1 MNTELPTPS
10 TLLSFPDETIF
21 IKTKEHTYRHAP
33 LSPDEHDHYRYAW
46 IRHDLTTNM
55 IYVKARE
62 FRNMASM
69 DSRWNSLLSSGQYVG
84 SSVYAFYGYTPFRG
98 PSCEVFAFDLT
109 LQHSGARAISKAKA
123 HKQYLHYVRKF
134 GVNSPKIN
142 EAMARWETRTL
153 AKLAREGRMDTHEP
167 TDSDIKLSKMQKR
180 LDAMNARLM
189 GRKPKKK
196 EKPTATLPA
205 LDEYIT
211 EFKRHIRREMTRRVV
226 VDGQPRLE
234 SKSYDPSPLPVVGR
248 YEDITNL
255 QGYRTVRLAIHT
267 SALKLSV
274 PDFKKDKRYLRS
286 ASVRLSSTKGV
297 SSVWCAIFDLGGV

>member
-1 MNTELPTPS
+1 MSAEPLTPS
-10 TLLSFPDETIF
+10 SLLSFPDETIF
-21 IKTKEHTYRHAP
+21 VKTKAHTYKHPP
-33 LSPDEHDHYRYAW
+33 LSDDEHEHHRLAW
-46 IRHDLTTNM
+46 IKHDLTTNVL
-55 IYVKARE
+55 YVKARE
-62 FRNMASM
+62 FRNMVSM
-69 DSRWNSLLSSGQYVG
+69 DRRWNALLSSGQYVG
-84 SSVYAFYGYTPFRG
+84 SSVYAFYGYTPFRA
-98 PSCEVFAFDLT
+98 PSCEVFIFDLT
-109 LQHSGARAISKAKA
+109 LQHSGARAIPKAKA
-123 HKQYLHYVRKF
+123 HKQYLLYVRKF

-142 EAMARWETRTL
+142 EAMATWETRTL
-153 AKLAREGRMDTHEP
+153 ARLAREGRMDTHEP
-167 TDSDIKLSKMQKR
+167 TDSDIKLAKMQKR

-226 VDGQPRLE
+226 EDGKARLE

-255 QGYRTVRLAIHT
+255 QGHRTVRLAIHT

-286 ASVRLSSTKGV
+286 ASVRLSSTRGV